1 VAWSPRSGTRR
12 RGAWAYIAAWD
23 VRAAKVFGRCETT
36 TGIRPFERL
45 VAQVMKQPPDHSSPR
60 VFWIM
65 DNGSSHRGQA
75 CIKRLQRR
83 WPTIIPVHTPVHA
96 SWLNQIEVYFS
107 IVQRT
112 ALTPNN
118 FRSLTELKDR
128 LLRFEHHYCAAAR
141 PFQWKFTR
149 EDLKSVL
156 AKIRLHEKPF
166 AKAA

>member
-1 VAWSPRSGTRR
+1 MRVEHEYQR
-12 RGAWAYIAAWD
+12 RGAWVYLAAWD
-23 VRAAKVFGRCETT
+23 VRSAKVFGRCERK
-36 TGIRPFERL
+36 TGLRPFGRL
-45 VAQVMKQPPDHSSPR
+45 VAQVMQQEPYRSAPR

-107 IVQRT
+107 IVQRKV
-112 ALTPNN
+112 LSPNH
-118 FRSLTELKDR
+118 FQSLCEVKDR
-128 LLRFEHHYCAAAR
+128 LLRFQDHYCAAAR

-149 EDLKSVL
+149 ENLQTLL
-156 AKIRLHEKPF
+156 AKIHAHEQTF
-166 AKAA
+166 RKAA